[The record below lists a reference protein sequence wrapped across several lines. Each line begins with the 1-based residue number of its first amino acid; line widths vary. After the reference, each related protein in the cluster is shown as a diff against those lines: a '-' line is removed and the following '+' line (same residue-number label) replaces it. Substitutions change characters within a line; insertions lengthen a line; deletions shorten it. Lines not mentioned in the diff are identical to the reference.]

1 MFTLLLVCL
10 TGALALHGYTHHL
23 YGETPDGARTADGGR
38 STVPAAIT
46 SGGPVVDAG
55 PAGARSLRPKPR
67 TIALTFDDG
76 PDPNWTP
83 KVLDLLEQHQVKATF
98 FVVGTQVAEHPDLA
112 RRIVAEGHQLGVHT
126 FTHADLGAVPGW
138 RRALELRQTD
148 LIVAGATGVSTPLL
162 RPPYS
167 SEASALT
174 DTEWQAI
181 RDARSA
187 GYLTVLSTL
196 DSEDWRRPGVDRIV
210 ANATP
215 KGTAGQ
221 VMLMHDAG
229 GDRSQTLAALAT
241 LIPQA
246 KARGFRFA
254 TVTDAVALP
263 EQVHSAGLVERGRGL
278 AVIGAIRLSDG
289 AMSVTTWLLYAAGG
303 LSVLRA
309 LTTVIAAKRH
319 ARERYWT
326 WGDGTP
332 VTAPVTVIVP
342 AYNESA
348 GIEAAVRSLVASD
361 HPVEV
366 IVVDDGSSDGTAD
379 LVESLRLPGVQA
391 IRQPNAGK
399 PAALN
404 TGLLAASYELVVMV
418 DGDTVFEPDAVRW
431 IVQPFADSAVGAVSG
446 NAKVGNRGGL
456 LGRWQHI
463 EYVVGFNLDR
473 RLFDLAGG
481 MPTVPGAVG
490 AFRRSALQRIGG
502 LSDVTLAEDTDLTM
516 ALCRDG
522 WRVVYEE
529 RAVAWTE
536 APASI
541 GALWRQRYRWCYGTL
556 QAMWKHRGAWIQ
568 RGQSGKLGRR
578 GLTYLMLF
586 QVLLPLLAP
595 VVDVFALY
603 GLLFLNPYRVL
614 GVWAG
619 FVLVQLGMGFYAFRL
634 DGERPGPLWSLPL
647 QQFVYRQLM
656 YLVVIQSVFTALA
669 GSRLRWQRMERYGSL
684 STPPGPADDLAGA
697 AR

>member
-229 GDRSQTLAALAT
+229 GDRSQTL
-241 LIPQA
+241 
-246 KARGFRFA
+246 
-254 TVTDAVALP
+254 
-263 EQVHSAGLVERGRGL
+263 
-278 AVIGAIRLSDG
+278 
-289 AMSVTTWLLYAAGG
+289 
-303 LSVLRA
+303 
-309 LTTVIAAKRH
+309 
-319 ARERYWT
+319 
-326 WGDGTP
+326 
-332 VTAPVTVIVP
+332 
-342 AYNESA
+342 
-348 GIEAAVRSLVASD
+348 
-361 HPVEV
+361 
-366 IVVDDGSSDGTAD
+366 
-379 LVESLRLPGVQA
+379 
-391 IRQPNAGK
+391 
-399 PAALN
+399 
-404 TGLLAASYELVVMV
+404 
-418 DGDTVFEPDAVRW
+418 
-431 IVQPFADSAVGAVSG
+431 
-446 NAKVGNRGGL
+446 RGGT
-456 LGRWQHI
+456 
-463 EYVVGFNLDR
+463 VR
-473 RLFDLAGG
+473 R
-481 MPTVPGAVG
+481 
-490 AFRRSALQRIGG
+490 
-502 LSDVTLAEDTDLTM
+502 
-516 ALCRDG
+516 
-522 WRVVYEE
+522 
-529 RAVAWTE
+529 
-536 APASI
+536 
-541 GALWRQRYRWCYGTL
+541 
-556 QAMWKHRGAWIQ
+556 
-568 RGQSGKLGRR
+568 
-578 GLTYLMLF
+578 
-586 QVLLPLLAP
+586 
-595 VVDVFALY
+595 
-603 GLLFLNPYRVL
+603 
-614 GVWAG
+614 
-619 FVLVQLGMGFYAFRL
+619 
-634 DGERPGPLWSLPL
+634 
-647 QQFVYRQLM
+647 
-656 YLVVIQSVFTALA
+656 
-669 GSRLRWQRMERYGSL
+669 
-684 STPPGPADDLAGA
+684 
-697 AR
+697 